1 MDGGGPGLLNSNI
14 LLTKNNTQRP
24 LAKKMK
30 IDNEIS
36 EFKGFATKLEEL
48 LNYSKN
54 LDGSSKKFC
63 IDFAIRNF
71 LILDPLCTQNVMSNL
86 QYLSNDLID
95 NHNSYPTTTQTNT
108 NCTNNTTKIIEQKK
122 QQFISI

>member
-1 MDGGGPGLLNSNI
+1 MVV
-14 LLTKNNTQRP
+14 Q
-24 LAKKMK
+24 
-30 IDNEIS
+30 
-36 EFKGFATKLEEL
+36 
-48 LNYSKN
+48 
-54 LDGSSKKFC
+54 KKFC

-95 NHNSYPTTTQTNT
+95 NNNSYPTTTQTT
-108 NCTNNTTKIIEQKK
+108 NCTNSSGTKIIEQKK